1 MEQRGHRTG
10 DAEASQAVGG
20 NFGIR
25 AGAIMEKPLFVSSCP
40 WVGAR
45 DAKFVWVLAGK
56 TLVVLLI
63 AHCAILKK
71 LSHGNLFVM
80 DVKPY

>member
-1 MEQRGHRTG
+1 
-10 DAEASQAVGG
+10 
-20 NFGIR
+20 
-25 AGAIMEKPLFVSSCP
+25 MEKPLFVSSCP

-80 DVKPY
+80 DAKPY